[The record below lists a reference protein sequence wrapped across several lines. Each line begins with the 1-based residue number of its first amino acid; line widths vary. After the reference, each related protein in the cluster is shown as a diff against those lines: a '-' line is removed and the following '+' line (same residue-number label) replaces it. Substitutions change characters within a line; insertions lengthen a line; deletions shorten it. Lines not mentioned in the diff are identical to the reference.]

1 MKQTMLSSISHTESL
16 IADRSRMIDFRS
28 EDLRLSL
35 TPEVRRS
42 VRDAIGEITRSR
54 HSRFIFDVAK
64 AKQRL
69 VDKAKET
76 TR

>member
-1 MKQTMLSSISHTESL
+1 MKQTMLSSISNTESL

>member
-1 MKQTMLSSISHTESL
+1 MKQTMLSSISNTESL

-28 EDLRLSL
+28 EDLRLSI
-35 TPEVRRS
+35 TPEVRRI

-54 HSRFIFDVAK
+54 HTRFIFDVAK

-69 VDKAKET
+69 MDKAKET